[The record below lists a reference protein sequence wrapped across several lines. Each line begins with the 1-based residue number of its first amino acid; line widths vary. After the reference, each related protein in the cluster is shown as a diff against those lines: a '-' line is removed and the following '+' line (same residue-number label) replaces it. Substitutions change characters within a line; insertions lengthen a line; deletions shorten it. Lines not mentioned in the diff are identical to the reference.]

1 MSPCFLFF
9 FFSSFYEVC
18 SYAREVWADQK
29 FNVAGPKSAF
39 GSAVGCAIL
48 LGVFEGTSSRLKKKN
63 VCWTDMNN
71 LFLGY
76 TGVGVV
82 ANRMMAQP
90 IPQMQCKYFHS
101 PLPPPNRLGISLLTL
116 TLLFSTRTSTPTRRP
131 RCRHRLKPTPLRLFC
146 LVNLKKENEKGQRK
160 QACSQDRFRF
170 GLLADDDD
178 RALLV

>member
-1 MSPCFLFF
+1 M
-9 FFSSFYEVC
+9 
-18 SYAREVWADQK
+18 
-29 FNVAGPKSAF
+29 
-39 GSAVGCAIL
+39 GCAIL
-48 LGVFEGTSSRLKKKN
+48 LGVFEGTSSRLKKK

-131 RCRHRLKPTPLRLFC
+131 RCRHRLKPTSLRLFS
-146 LVNLKKENEKGQRK
+146 LVNLKKENEKVNESK
-160 QACSQDRFRF
+160 
-170 GLLADDDD
+170 
-178 RALLV
+178 LVARTDSDSDYW